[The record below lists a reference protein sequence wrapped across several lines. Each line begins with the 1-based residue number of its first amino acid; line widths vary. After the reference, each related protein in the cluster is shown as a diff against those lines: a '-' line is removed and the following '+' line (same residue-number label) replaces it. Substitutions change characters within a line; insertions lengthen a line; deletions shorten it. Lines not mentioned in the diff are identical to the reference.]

1 MENRSMKINIYQ
13 KLHKAACEAG
23 GVAKGKKVQGM
34 HFNPLLH
41 DEVQKVAMEALLNNG
56 LYPVCTYEN
65 QMTDSFILVTCN
77 MKIHDVEDPKQ
88 FVEVSGCSAMGNLDK
103 FGTGNG
109 MSYAKKYAYLNA
121 LHLKTG
127 LDLEDGYNA
136 KPFSTNKIPQS
147 SGPKHGSQATHVNKD
162 VQEIMSDIQGCKNI
176 YEYRRVKKEVDPYI
190 ETALKNKS
198 PKLYAEISDLLE
210 TRGDELNRRT

>member
-1 MENRSMKINIYQ
+1 MENRRMKINIYQ

-147 SGPKHGSQATHVNKD
+147 SGPKHGSQAAHVNKD
-162 VQEIMSDIQGCKNI
+162 VQEIKSDIQGCKNI
-176 YEYRRVKKEVDPYI
+176 YEYRRVKKEVDPYL

>member
-1 MENRSMKINIYQ
+1 MKINIYQ

-127 LDLEDGYNA
+127 LDNDDGLKA

-147 SGPKHGSQATHVNKD
+147 SGPKHGSQAAHVNKD
-162 VQEIMSDIQGCKNI
+162 VQEIKSDIQGCKNI
-176 YEYRRVKKEVDPYI
+176 YEYRRVKKEVDPYL

-198 PKLYAEISDLLE
+198 PVLYKEISDLLE
-210 TRGDELNRRT
+210 TREGELNRRT

>member
-1 MENRSMKINIYQ
+1 MENRRMKINIYQ

-65 QMTDSFILVTCN
+65 QMTDNFILVTCN

-88 FVEVSGCSAMGNLDK
+88 FIEVSGCSAMGNLDK

-147 SGPKHGSQATHVNKD
+147 SGTKHGSQATHVNKD
-162 VQEIMSDIQGCKNI
+162 VQAIMSDIQGCKNI

>member
-1 MENRSMKINIYQ
+1 MENRRMKINIYQ

-88 FVEVSGCSAMGNLDK
+88 FIEVSGCSAMGNLDK

-147 SGPKHGSQATHVNKD
+147 SGTKHGSQAAHVNKD
-162 VQEIMSDIQGCKNI
+162 VQEIKSDIQGCKNI
-176 YEYRRVKKEVDPYI
+176 YEYRKVKKEVDPYI

>member
-1 MENRSMKINIYQ
+1 MKINIYQ

-88 FVEVSGCSAMGNLDK
+88 FIEVSGCSAMGNLDK

-147 SGPKHGSQATHVNKD
+147 SGTKHGSQATHVNKD
-162 VQEIMSDIQGCKNI
+162 VQEIMSDIQRCKNI

>member
-1 MENRSMKINIYQ
+1 MENRRMKINIYQ

-162 VQEIMSDIQGCKNI
+162 VQEIMSDIQGCRNI

>member
-1 MENRSMKINIYQ
+1 MENRRMKINIYQ

-88 FVEVSGCSAMGNLDK
+88 FIEVSGCSAMGNLDK

-176 YEYRRVKKEVDPYI
+176 YEYRRVKKEVDPYL

-198 PKLYAEISDLLE
+198 PVLYKEISDLLE
-210 TRGDELNRRT
+210 TREGELNRRT

>member
-1 MENRSMKINIYQ
+1 MKINIYQ

-23 GVAKGKKVQGM
+23 GVVKGEKVKGM

-136 KPFSTNKIPQS
+136 KPFLTNKIPQS
-147 SGPKHGSQATHVNKD
+147 SGPKHGSDTAHVNKD
-162 VQEIMSDIQGCKNI
+162 VQLIKDDILGCKSI
-176 YEYRRVKKEVDPYI
+176 YEYRDVKKDVEPYL

>member
-1 MENRSMKINIYQ
+1 MKINIYQ

-162 VQEIMSDIQGCKNI
+162 VQHIKNDIQGCKNI
-176 YEYRRVKKEVDPYI
+176 YEYRRVKKEVDPYL
-190 ETALKNKS
+190 ETALKKKS

>member
-1 MENRSMKINIYQ
+1 MKLNIYQ

-56 LYPVCTYEN
+56 LYPICTYDN
-65 QMTDSFILVTCN
+65 QLTDNFILVTCN

-88 FVEVSGCSAMGNLDK
+88 FIEVSGCSAMGQLDK

-127 LDLEDGYNA
+127 LDNEDGYKA
-136 KPFSTNKIPQS
+136 KPFNKIPQS
-147 SGPKHGSQATHVNKD
+147 SGTEHDNNHVMAIDNIEKD
-162 VQEIMSDIQGCKNI
+162 IRSAKTI
-176 YEYRRVKKEVDPYI
+176 YELRKLRNYKYKDAFNLAMKNHLRVYRQLDDLYGTR
-190 ETALKNKS
+190 ETQ
-198 PKLYAEISDLLE
+198 
-210 TRGDELNRRT
+210 LNTQGVI

>member
-1 MENRSMKINIYQ
+1 MKINIYQ

-162 VQEIMSDIQGCKNI
+162 VQHIKSDIQGCKNI
-176 YEYRRVKKEVDPYI
+176 YEYRRVKKEVDPYL
-190 ETALKNKS
+190 ENALKNKS

>member
-1 MENRSMKINIYQ
+1 MENRRMKINIYQ

-127 LDLEDGYNA
+127 LDNDDGLKA

-147 SGPKHGSQATHVNKD
+147 SGTKHGSQATHVNKD
-162 VQEIMSDIQGCKNI
+162 VQEIKSDIQGCKNI
-176 YEYRRVKKEVDPYI
+176 YEYRRVKKEVDPYL

>member
-1 MENRSMKINIYQ
+1 MGVKRMKLNIYQ

-56 LYPVCTYEN
+56 LYPICTYDN
-65 QMTDSFILVTCN
+65 QLTDNFILVTCN
-77 MKIHDVEDPKQ
+77 MKIHDVEDAKQ
-88 FVEVSGCSAMGNLDK
+88 FIEVSGCSAMGNLDK

-127 LDLEDGYNA
+127 LDNEDGYKA
-136 KPFSTNKIPQS
+136 KPFNKIPQR
-147 SGPKHGSQATHVNKD
+147 SGTDHANVDIDIDMNQVREAIKSINDIYALRKFRKQNPNLFDPNNNVRVYRQITDLYETH
-162 VQEIMSDIQGCKNI
+162 
-176 YEYRRVKKEVDPYI
+176 
-190 ETALKNKS
+190 ETQ
-198 PKLYAEISDLLE
+198 
-210 TRGDELNRRT
+210 LNRQGVTQ

>member
-1 MENRSMKINIYQ
+1 MENRRMKINIYQ

-147 SGPKHGSQATHVNKD
+147 SGPKHGSDTAHVNKD
-162 VQEIMSDIQGCKNI
+162 VQLIKDDILGCKSI
-176 YEYRRVKKEVDPYI
+176 YEYRDVKKDVEPYL

-198 PKLYAEISDLLE
+198 PKLYEEISDLLE

>member
-1 MENRSMKINIYQ
+1 MGVRRMKLNIYQ

-56 LYPVCTYEN
+56 LYPICTYDN
-65 QMTDSFILVTCN
+65 QLTDNFILVTCN
-77 MKIHDVEDPKQ
+77 MKIHDVEDAKQ
-88 FVEVSGCSAMGNLDK
+88 FIEVSGCSAMGNLDK

-127 LDLEDGYNA
+127 LDNEDGYKA
-136 KPFSTNKIPQS
+136 KPFNKIPQR
-147 SGPKHGSQATHVNKD
+147 SGTDHANVDIDIDMNQVREAIKSINDIYALRKFRKQNPNLFDPNNNVRVYRQITDLYETH
-162 VQEIMSDIQGCKNI
+162 
-176 YEYRRVKKEVDPYI
+176 
-190 ETALKNKS
+190 ETQ
-198 PKLYAEISDLLE
+198 
-210 TRGDELNRRT
+210 LNRQGVTQ